1 MLKDPFEIVCDNCG
15 EILYRGMELKYA
27 RDILKN
33 IGFKCKRCGAHLS
46 ISDFIID
53 VAEVASL

>member
-1 MLKDPFEIVCDNCG
+1 MPNDPFEILCDNCG
-15 EILYRGMELKYA
+15 ETLYRGMELKYA

-46 ISDFIID
+46 ITDFTI
-53 VAEVASL
+53 EVVEASW